1 MTHEKNVATAAD
13 FAKRLEEIKA
23 KRGYL
28 MPHHGLLALTAPEL
42 LAGYD
47 ACYSALTLNQRQ
59 LQTVEKEFIW
69 LGILA
74 AREEYLATQHVTKFL
89 DAGGSAIEVKTAA
102 QLAAIAR
109 GTDSLTFAVQCWH
122 DQVPEIDGSS
132 FYLDT
137 LLKLT
142 DETGITLSRLHLAMI
157 AIHTSLQNWLELK
170 WHIAWA
176 YDEEIS
182 EEHIAEAMSYSMF
195 TGSIPFFIEGC
206 EVWRSMI
213 ADGEVKASEAFH
225 LWATID
231 QSGPSG
237 SLNPDG

>member
-1 MTHEKNVATAAD
+1 MATNKNVTSAAE
-13 FAKRLEEIKA
+13 FAEQLEAIKK

-47 ACYSALTLNQRQ
+47 ACYSALTLKQRQ
-59 LQTVEKEFIW
+59 LAPIEKEFIW

-89 DAGGSAIEVKTAA
+89 KAGGTAAEVIAAA
-102 QLAAIAR
+102 QLAALAR
-109 GTDSLTFAVQCWH
+109 GASSLSFASQYWC

-132 FYLDT
+132 FYLNT

-142 DETGITLSRLHLAMI
+142 DGTPVERPRLHLAMI
-157 AIHTSLQNWLELK
+157 AIHTSLRNWQELK

-176 YDEEIS
+176 YDESVS
-182 EEHIAEAMSYSMF
+182 EEYIAEAMSYSMF
-195 TGSIPFFIEGC
+195 TGSIPYFIEGC
-206 EVWRSMI
+206 EVWRTMI
-213 ADGEVKASEAFH
+213 ASGDVQASEAFH
-225 LWATID
+225 LWATTD
-231 QSGPSG
+231 QSGPSTVK
-237 SLNPDG
+237 

>member
-1 MTHEKNVATAAD
+1 MAHEPNVTSTAE
-13 FAKRLEEIKA
+13 FAKQLEEIKK

-47 ACYSALTLNQRQ
+47 ACYSALTLKQRQ
-59 LQTVEKEFIW
+59 LAAAEKEFIW

-89 DAGGSAIEVKTAA
+89 NAGGTAVEVIAA
-102 QLAAIAR
+102 TQLAAIAR
-109 GTDSLTFAVQCWH
+109 GAGSLRFASQYWH
-122 DQVPEIDGSS
+122 EQVPEIDGSS
-132 FYLDT
+132 YYLNT

-142 DETGITLSRLHLAMI
+142 DGTPIDRPRLHLAMI
-157 AIHTSLQNWLELK
+157 AIHTSLQNWQELK
-170 WHIAWA
+170 WHILWA
-176 YDEEIS
+176 YDESVS
-182 EEHIAEAMSYSMF
+182 EEYIAEAMSYSMF

-213 ADGEVKASEAFH
+213 ADGDVEATEAFH
-225 LWATID
+225 LWATTD
-231 QSGPSG
+231 QSGPSAAK
-237 SLNPDG
+237 

>member
-1 MTHEKNVATAAD
+1 MTDAQNVASAAD

-47 ACYSALTLNQRQ
+47 ACYNALTLNQRQ
-59 LQTVEKEFIW
+59 LDPVEKEFIW

-89 DAGGSAIEVKTAA
+89 GAGGSAVEVRAAA

-109 GTDSLTFAVQCWH
+109 GTDSLTFAMQYWR
-122 DQVPEIDGSS
+122 DQVPEISGSS

-137 LLKLT
+137 LLKIT
-142 DETGITLSRLHLAMI
+142 DGTEITLSRLHLVMI
-157 AIHTSLQNWLELK
+157 AIHTSLQNWQELK
-170 WHIAWA
+170 WHIAWS
-176 YDEEIS
+176 YDEDVS

-225 LWATID
+225 LWATTD
-231 QSGPSG
+231 QSGPQG
-237 SLNPDG
+237 SLNLDV